1 MAWES
6 RRNKSYYYR
15 KRKVGGKVFSEYL
28 GNGFLADYAE
38 GMDERAKAEA
48 ARKRKEWEAIK
59 DEQRR
64 LDKIV
69 DDFTALVNTYTDAL
83 MLVTGHHTHKRQWRK
98 ERSK

>member
-15 KRKVGGKVFSEYL
+15 KRKVGGKVISEYV
-28 GNGFLADYAE
+28 GSGFLADYAE